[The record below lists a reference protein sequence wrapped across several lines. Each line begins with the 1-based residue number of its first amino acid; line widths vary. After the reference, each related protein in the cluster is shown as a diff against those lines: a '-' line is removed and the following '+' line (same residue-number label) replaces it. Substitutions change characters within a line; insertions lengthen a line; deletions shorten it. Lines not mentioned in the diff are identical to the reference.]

1 MPTQGERRDSNP
13 EQEQTDDSSMPVAI
27 AGDEIRQTE
36 RYRSTKKE
44 RFKFFR
50 NADQAGE
57 SGDGENQRPSDAMH
71 KAGRGEDDGSSIA
84 RIDSLCQFAK
94 HG

>member
-1 MPTQGERRDSNP
+1 MPIKPANP
-13 EQEQTDDSSMPVAI
+13 
-27 AGDEIRQTE
+27 
-36 RYRSTKKE
+36 
-44 RFKFFR
+44 
-50 NADQAGE
+50 
-57 SGDGENQRPSDAMH
+57 GDGENQRPSDAMH